1 MHLVVLLK
9 RVLDPEI
16 PQSAFSLDPERKEPT
31 VLRHP
36 FVLSVFDGNALELA
50 LRLRDARADAR
61 VTALTFGP
69 RAAEDVLRKAL
80 ALQVDEA
87 VHLLGDENGLPA
99 GRKARVLAA
108 AIRRLPPADLVL
120 CGRQAADWEAGQLGG
135 MLAEALGCPCL
146 PFVSGLSLAPGG
158 FEAVQQVESGQA
170 VYRLP
175 GPAVLTVTNDPGNV
189 LRPARIKDVMAARGR
204 ELTTIPLEE
213 LLPGTESDEA
223 RVETLDL
230 RLPAPRRRA
239 EILDGGGA
247 AGTAALLARRLREL
261 GAV

>member
-16 PQSAFSLDPERKEPT
+16 PQSAFSLDPQHKEPSA
-31 VLRHP
+31 LRHP

-50 LRLRDARADAR
+50 LRLRDTRAEVR
-61 VTALTFGP
+61 VTALTLGP

-80 ALQVDEA
+80 ALTVDEA
-87 VHLLGDENGLPA
+87 VHIVGDEAGLPA

-108 AIRRLPPADLVL
+108 AIRRLAPADLVL

-135 MLAEALGCPCL
+135 MLAEALGLPCL
-146 PFVSGLSLAPGG
+146 PFVSGLGLAPGG

-170 VYRLP
+170 VYRVA

-189 LRPARIKDVMAARGR
+189 LRPARIRDVMAARGR
-204 ELTTIPLEE
+204 ELTTIPLAD
-213 LLPGTESDEA
+213 LVPGTEGDEA
-223 RVETLDL
+223 GVETLDL
-230 RLPAPRRRA
+230 RLPTPRRRA
-239 EILDGGGA
+239 EILDGGDA
-247 AGTAALLARRLREL
+247 AETAARLARRLREL